1 MRITQLLVDL
11 FQCRKHSSRERNRL
25 NSNGI
30 ARTLNRQEY
39 HSQTAQQQ
47 SSGFALVI
55 VIWISG
61 LLATFA
67 ISVTVSIRSNA
78 LYMRNAI
85 SEMLAK
91 GIADGLVQMT
101 ALRVAH
107 DDHPPPAD
115 GRWQACR
122 WANEAQAWISVQ
134 DQSGLVDL
142 NTASPQLMI
151 AMLEGVGLTKSQAT
165 DLQNAMR
172 DFRDN
177 DSVAEFGEGEPHTYP
192 GRDFGPKN
200 APFEAVEELDQLPG
214 MTPTLFA
221 ELRNLT
227 TISTQQTGF
236 DFDTAPE
243 RLLHILNLSRTS
255 ASGLTFSSPRSSRVS
270 SITVAVQT
278 NDNSRFVR
286 RATIERTDQPSRPF
300 VVQASDVG
308 AWPLLSTQASASK
321 PCWN

>member
-11 FQCRKHSSRERNRL
+11 FQCRKHSSRERNCP

-30 ARTLNRQEY
+30 ARTFTPQENR
-39 HSQTAQQQ
+39 SQNAQQQ

-67 ISVTVSIRSNA
+67 ISVTVSARSNA

-91 GIADGLVQMT
+91 GIADGLAQLT
-101 ALRVAH
+101 ALRIAH

-177 DSVAEFGEGEPHTYP
+177 DSVAEFGEGEPHTYS

-236 DFDTAPE
+236 DFGTAPE

-255 ASGLTFSSPRSSRVS
+255 ASGLAFSSPRSSRVS

-278 NDNSRFVR
+278 NDKTRFVR

-300 VVQASDVG
+300 VVQAWDVD
-308 AWPLLSTQASASK
+308 AWPLLNTQASGST